1 METIK
6 SEYQQTLNIA
16 TVPIRDVG
24 YRFISI
30 DYPTERTLSL
40 YSTAL
45 REKYQDNILII
56 NMSEREYDPE
66 ALPGHVLSVNFRGLP
81 SPPLELICRLCLQI
95 HQWLSRSPS
104 NVVAIHCFP
113 GLSRTAVLIS
123 CYLAWSG
130 KCIHPVDALLQVCA
144 GLKIDVDNEPIL
156 PSQKRYLNYF
166 FEYLTSD
173 SPVPVPAR
181 SLKVSKLILNG
192 VPSIPIPEES
202 LFRPFFEIWSDSHLV
217 YSSLPELEPGEPKEN
232 LSQHVAA
239 YPITK
244 DVVTDEEVCTVV
256 FDKFSE
262 ENPVVLKGDILLRIR
277 HLGAQGG
284 RYTCLRFAFNTNH
297 VHDGLLHF
305 ARQELDGNTKT
316 HCVVDLVMIPT
327 QGSAPTEDDID
338 ENNRMIDIFKRSK
351 DVSSKLRQ
359 GLEVSEYDGDDIE
372 EVILQKT
379 LNKGV
384 PSSSPEKV
392 PEAYKAPVVDS
403 PVKVIGNP
411 QVHDMTPT
419 SGDDV
424 DDFFAQLEKEAQI

>member
-1 METIK
+1 VETIK
-6 SEYQQTLNIA
+6 SEYQQNFPVA
-16 TVPIRDVG
+16 SAPIRDIG
-24 YRFISI
+24 HRFISI
-30 DYPTERTLSL
+30 DYPSDRIVAL

-66 ALPGHVLSVNFRGLP
+66 LLPGHVLSVNFRGLP

-104 NVVAIHCFP
+104 NVVAVHCFP

-123 CYLAWSG
+123 CYLAWCG
-130 KCIHPVDALLQVCA
+130 KCIHPVDALLQVCS

-166 FEYLTSD
+166 FDYLTSD
-173 SPVPVPAR
+173 SSIPVPAK
-181 SLKVSKLILNG
+181 SYKVSKLILNG
-192 VPSIPIPEES
+192 VPSIPIAEES
-202 LFRPFFEIWSDSHLV
+202 LFRPFFEIWSESHLV
-217 YSSLPELEPGEPKEN
+217 YSSLPVIPSEEPKEN
-232 LSQHVAA
+232 LSQHVPA
-239 YPITK
+239 YPISK
-244 DVVTDEEVCTVV
+244 DVLTEEEGCTVV
-256 FDKFSE
+256 FDKFLDD
-262 ENPVVLKGDILLRIR
+262 NPVILRGDILVRIR
-277 HLGAQGG
+277 HLGAGGG
-284 RYTCLRFAFNTNH
+284 RYTCLRFAFNTNY
-297 VHDGLLHF
+297 VQDGLLHF

-327 QGSAPTEDDID
+327 QGSLATENEID
-338 ENNRMIDIFKRSK
+338 ENKRMIDIFKRSK
-351 DVSSKLRQ
+351 DVSSQLRQ

-372 EVILQKT
+372 EVIVQKAS
-379 LNKGV
+379 NQRI
-384 PSSSPEKV
+384 SSNPQQTSDAPAVLTSP
-392 PEAYKAPVVDS
+392 A
-403 PVKVIGNP
+403 KVIGNP